1 MSIKLIVDSASD
13 ISENEAKQMG
23 AIMMPMTI
31 TFGDKDYL
39 DGVDLL
45 PKQFYEKLIESD
57 TLPKTSQI
65 NEYRFEQQFKQL
77 TDEGYDVIAITLS
90 SKLSGTYNSALQAAS
105 GFEGKVYVVDS
116 LNAAIGER
124 LLVVYAL
131 DLIKQGKTAQEI
143 VELLNEKKSKIN
155 LMAMLGTLEYLKKGG
170 RISAAVA
177 FAGKLLSLKPVVSVV
192 DGEVKLIGKALGSK
206 NGNNLLN
213 RLVAEKGGIDFTM
226 PYGVIYSGLDDSI
239 LKKYVTD
246 SSHLWEGHTEQVSA
260 YLIGGT
266 IGTHVGPGAIGVAF
280 FEK

>member
-143 VELLNEKKSKIN
+143 VELLNEKKTKIN